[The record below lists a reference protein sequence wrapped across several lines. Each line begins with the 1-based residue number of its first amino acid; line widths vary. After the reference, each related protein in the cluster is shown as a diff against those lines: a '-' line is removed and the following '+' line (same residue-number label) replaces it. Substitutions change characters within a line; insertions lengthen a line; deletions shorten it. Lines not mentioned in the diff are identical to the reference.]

1 MVESFEISEVIPATP
16 RQIYEAWLSSK
27 GHAEMTGGPADI
39 DPSVG
44 GKFSMFGGVIYGA
57 TLEMEPHSRIVQSWR
72 ADGFPEGSPDS
83 RVEVLLEE
91 APGGAKLTI
100 QHSNIPDGQAEG
112 YKQGWEEHYFQHMQ
126 EHFGKS

>member
-44 GKFSMFGGVIYGA
+44 GKFSMFGGVIYGQ

-72 ADGFPEGSPDS
+72 ALDCRHCPTISVSLS
-83 RVEVLLEE
+83 REYVR
-91 APGGAKLTI
+91 
-100 QHSNIPDGQAEG
+100 D
-112 YKQGWEEHYFQHMQ
+112 
-126 EHFGKS
+126 